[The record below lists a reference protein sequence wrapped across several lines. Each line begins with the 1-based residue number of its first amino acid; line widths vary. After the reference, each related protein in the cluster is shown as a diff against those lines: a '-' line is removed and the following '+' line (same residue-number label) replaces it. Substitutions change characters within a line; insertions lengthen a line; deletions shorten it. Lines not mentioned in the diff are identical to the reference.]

1 MPEWSDPIVKVYEDC
16 TDAIL
21 VNIARHFPI
30 DEEVS
35 GTFTWQARKLAEMGQ
50 LTQENA
56 EIIARMTGQNVER
69 VQQALSGAASEA
81 LKDVEPE
88 LAAAAEKGF
97 LPGAPPVE
105 MSPRMENIL
114 SSYSAQAVD
123 QLNLVNTVMLDS
135 SMTAFQKV
143 VADTVVW
150 EQRAMTMAEKQA
162 AQQILNT
169 ATAEVATGVTAHQSA
184 VRKAVKQMADAGLTG
199 FVDRGGHNWSPEAY
213 VRMDIRTTCGNVA
226 TQSVFARNADY
237 GNDLIW
243 VRTKAAAR
251 PGCFP
256 YQGGVFSKDGRSGV
270 TEDLR
275 GNKIQFQPL
284 SSTTY
289 GEPAGLFGINC
300 GHVPPNPFV
309 PGFSMVRN
317 AIDVDDP
324 EVQKENE
331 RLYAMSQEERAL
343 ERSVREAKRD
353 AAMAAATGDKEMFDV
368 YAAQVKK
375 AQEDLRAFTK
385 ANNLADREYLT
396 QVAGY
401 DRSVA
406 AKATWSV
413 KKQNQNQ
420 E

>member
-1 MPEWSDPIVKVYEDC
+1 MPYAGGTTLTVMDKAFDLSEVTRMYVDETKVTDSSVKVVFSDTK
-16 TDAIL
+16 TDVTVAG
-21 VNIARHFPI
+21 NIAKFLTVSQSGAHVSI
-30 DEEVS
+30 AQSEDTDVEITYTLS
-35 GTFTWQARKLAEMGQ
+35 GTSSDGGFYTEGAYKATVELDNLN
-50 LTQENA
+50 LT
-56 EIIARMTGQNVER
+56 NVSA
-69 VQQALSGAASEA
+69 VYSGAAIHVQNG
-81 LKDVEPE
+81 KRI
-88 LAAAAEKGF
+88 K
-97 LPGAPPVE
+97 
-105 MSPRMENIL
+105 
-114 SSYSAQAVD
+114 
-123 QLNLVNTVMLDS
+123 
-135 SMTAFQKV
+135 
-143 VADTVVW
+143 
-150 EQRAMTMAEKQA
+150 
-162 AQQILNT
+162 
-169 ATAEVATGVTAHQSA
+169 
-184 VRKAVKQMADAGLTG
+184 MADAGLTG

-309 PGFSMVRN
+309 PGFSMVRG

-324 EVQKENE
+324 EIQKENE
-331 RLYAMSQEERAL
+331 KLYAMSQEQRAL
-343 ERSVREAKRD
+343 ERNVREAKRD

-368 YAAQVKK
+368 YAAQAKK
-375 AQEDLRAFTK
+375 AQSELNDFTDK
-385 ANNLADREYLT
+385 NKVADRTYLSQT
-396 QVAGY
+396 VGY

-406 AKATWSV
+406 ARATWSV
-413 KKQNQNQ
+413 KKQNQK
-420 E
+420 

>member
-69 VQQALSGAASEA
+69 VKQALSGAASEA

-97 LPGAPPVE
+97 LPGAPSVE

-150 EQRAMTMAEKQA
+150 EQRAMTAAQKQA

-184 VRKAVKQMADAGLTG
+184 VRKAIKQMADAGLTG

-256 YQGGVFSKDGRSGV
+256 FQGGVFSKDGRSGV
-270 TEDLR
+270 VEDLR

-309 PGFSMVRN
+309 PGFSMVRG

-324 EVQKENE
+324 EIQKENE
-331 RLYAMSQEERAL
+331 RLYAMSQEQRAL

-353 AAMAAATGDKEMFDV
+353 AAMAAATGDKEMFDA
-368 YAAQVKK
+368 YAVQVKQ
-375 AQEDLRAFTK
+375 AQDRLRTFTK
-385 ANNLADREYLT
+385 ENNLADREYLS
-396 QVAGY
+396 QVVGY

-406 AKATWSV
+406 ARATWSV
-413 KKQNQNQ
+413 KKQNQK
-420 E
+420 